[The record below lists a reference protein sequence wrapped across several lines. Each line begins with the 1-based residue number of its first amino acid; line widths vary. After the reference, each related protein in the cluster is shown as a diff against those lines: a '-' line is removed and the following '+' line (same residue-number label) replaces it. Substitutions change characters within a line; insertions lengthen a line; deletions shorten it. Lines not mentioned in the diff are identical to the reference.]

1 MAAEEE
7 KKEVPPPNS
16 AAPPSEELETSVTS
30 FEELTRTMCNARI
43 DNGDSESQKRWC
55 GAPTADGTCYCA
67 KHRPQCR
74 VCGVPAVYEF
84 EMLDDDRPEF
94 VCDSHHA
101 AQDVMVVFPLRVAE
115 REWEEASEDSYSRHF
130 ADDGRLSPDPWSD

>member
-7 KKEVPPPNS
+7 KKD
-16 AAPPSEELETSVTS
+16 SETAVTA
-30 FEELTRTMCNARI
+30 FEDLTRTMCTARI
-43 DNGDSESQKRWC
+43 DNGDSEAQKRWC

-84 EMLDDDRPEF
+84 LMLADDSPEF
-94 VCDSHHA
+94 VCDSHRA
-101 AQDVMVVFPLRVAE
+101 AQGVMAIFPLLVAE
-115 REWEEASEDSYSRHF
+115 REWEAASEDSYSRHF